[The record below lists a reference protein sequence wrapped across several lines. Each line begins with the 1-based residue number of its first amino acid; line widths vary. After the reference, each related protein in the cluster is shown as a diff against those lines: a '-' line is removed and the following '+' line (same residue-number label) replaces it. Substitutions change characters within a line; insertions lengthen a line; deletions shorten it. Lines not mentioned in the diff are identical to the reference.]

1 MTGPQTTFFERHPA
15 LLYSALMLLGAFGV
29 YVSMP
34 ILFNPQTTL
43 EWIDLAINLIIFVPS
58 ATVTV
63 GSGVLAI
70 LSAAFS
76 YRLDKK
82 GRFERFAKTVLKMFG
97 IPGLLLPEFAMLTP
111 LGLVVA
117 IFTRSHSGRSISE
130 VSSAEAEDESREPR
144 DR

>member
-1 MTGPQTTFFERHPA
+1 VTGPQTTFLQRHPA
-15 LLYSALMLLGAFGV
+15 LLYSALMLLGALGV
-29 YVSMP
+29 YVSTP
-34 ILFNPQTTL
+34 IFFSPQTTL
-43 EWIDLAINLIIFVPS
+43 EWIDLSINLIIFVPS

-97 IPGLLLPEFAMLTP
+97 IPGFLLPEFAMLTP

-117 IFTRSHSGRSISE
+117 IFTKSHSGRSISE
-130 VSSAEAEDESREPR
+130 VSNSDAEDE
-144 DR
+144 